1 MFCTT
6 RTHTL
11 PIDGRDL
18 KQVLR
23 DRDTVR
29 RTELFFFSLPPQICS
44 RFLRRP
50 RSSPGTRFLRL
61 LLRVCARIVSRSFSL
76 NITIIIISAHS
87 TNSSVCLVIACPGMG
102 QSIYGKL
109 VLRVFLAFAPLQDQL
124 GLFEM
129 LATATHL
136 TWGFVAIQLL
146 RSFERV
152 ITLGK
157 SSERSRRDHCSI
169 GLLLSKVVHTEH

>member
-1 MFCTT
+1 MGAISSRFCAIAIQ
-6 RTHTL
+6 L
-11 PIDGRDL
+11 DE
-18 KQVLR
+18 VSY
-23 DRDTVR
+23 
-29 RTELFFFSLPPQICS
+29 FFSLSPDMFPIS
-44 RFLRRP
+44 RGP
-50 RSSPGTRFLRL
+50 RASPGTRFLRL

-124 GLFEM
+124 DLFEM
-129 LATATHL
+129 FATASHL
-136 TWGFVAIQLL
+136 TGGFVAIQLL

-157 SSERSRRDHCSI
+157 SSDRSRRDHCSI
-169 GLLLSKVVHTEH
+169 VLLLSKVVHTEH

>member
-1 MFCTT
+1 
-6 RTHTL
+6 
-11 PIDGRDL
+11 
-18 KQVLR
+18 
-23 DRDTVR
+23 
-29 RTELFFFSLPPQICS
+29 
-44 RFLRRP
+44 
-50 RSSPGTRFLRL
+50 
-61 LLRVCARIVSRSFSL
+61 
-76 NITIIIISAHS
+76 
-87 TNSSVCLVIACPGMG
+87 MG

-124 GLFEM
+124 DLFEM